1 MSEYKAPVADMRF
14 VMREIAGLEKIG
26 ALPGYQDASEDV
38 IDAALDEAAKFA
50 GGVLA
55 PLNKIGDKQGAKL
68 ENGVVRTPDGFAGAY
83 KQLTEGGWTALPFDP
98 EFGGQGM
105 PWLLATAVT
114 EMWQSANMGFGLV
127 LLLNQGAVDAIHAH
141 GSAEQKATFL
151 PNMISGAWTGTMN
164 LTEPQAGSDLGVLR
178 SRAVKEGDHYKI
190 SGQKIFITYGEHDF
204 AENIVHLVLARTPD
218 APAGVKGISLFIVPK
233 FLVNKDGSLGAR
245 NDLRC
250 VSLEHKLGIHASP
263 TAVMSYGD
271 NGGATGYL
279 VGQEGRGLE
288 YMFTMMNNA
297 RLAVG
302 VQGLSIAERAYQQ
315 AVAYA
320 KGRVQGKTDHAPQE
334 GPAAIIKHADVRRML
349 LTMKAHIEAMRAMA
363 YTTAAAIDQ
372 ASKHPDKAVQTES
385 QALVD
390 LMIPV
395 VKGWCTDLGVELSSL
410 GVQVHG
416 GMGFIEETG
425 AAQHFRDSRIL
436 PIYEGTNGI
445 QARDLVSRKVAR
457 NGGAAVQSMLD
468 AMRAF
473 DAELAKSPGDDMAAI
488 RQSVKDGADA
498 WAKATDWVVK
508 NFGSDIASVLSG
520 ATLYLRLTG
529 YVVGN
534 YLLARGALAANRRL
548 AERDGDP
555 SFLEAKIITARFFAE
570 TLLPQGTALI
580 PAMLASGR
588 TTMAMADEQF

>member
-14 VMREIAGLEKIG
+14 VMHEIAGLEKIG

-38 IDAALDEAAKFA
+38 IDAALEEAAKFA

-55 PLNKIGDKQGAKL
+55 PLNRIGDKQGAKL
-68 ENGVVRTPDGFAGAY
+68 ENGVVRTPEGFADAY
-83 KQLTEGGWTALPFDP
+83 RQLTEGGWTALPFDP

-141 GSAEQKATFL
+141 GTPDQKATFL

-178 SRAVKEGDHYKI
+178 SRAVKDGDHYKI

-271 NGGATGYL
+271 NGGAIGYL

-334 GPAAIIKHADVRRML
+334 GAAAIIKHADVRRML

-372 ASKHPDKAVQTES
+372 ASKHADPAARAES

-508 NFGSDIASVLSG
+508 NFGNDVASVLSG

-534 YLLARGALAANRRL
+534 YLLARGALAANRKL
-548 AERDGDP
+548 AARDGDP

-570 TLLPQGTALI
+570 TLLPQGTSLI